1 MPPHIVF
8 LHADSVPAEYF
19 QDFIDTVR
27 ADNLDLQVVARPS
40 APMAGAE
47 WLMPTVIL
55 AYLAKPYFESF
66 LTEMGK
72 DHYEL
77 VKAGLKKL
85 YKRMAGP
92 ESPEVTLIATGGK
105 VNKYQPY
112 SLFFSVVVE
121 GLGGERIKLLIP
133 RPIDEI
139 EYRAA
144 IDAFLDFAEGLHVSS
159 LDGDDLSSIEAPH
172 RVGSTVLVAYDS
184 NTKKIRSVDP
194 LASRRD

>member
-8 LHADSVPAEYF
+8 LHVDSVPAEYF

-40 APMAGAE
+40 APMAGVE

-85 YKRMAGP
+85 YKRVAGP

-121 GLGGERIKLLIP
+121 GLDGERIKLLIP
-133 RPIDEI
+133 RPIDEV